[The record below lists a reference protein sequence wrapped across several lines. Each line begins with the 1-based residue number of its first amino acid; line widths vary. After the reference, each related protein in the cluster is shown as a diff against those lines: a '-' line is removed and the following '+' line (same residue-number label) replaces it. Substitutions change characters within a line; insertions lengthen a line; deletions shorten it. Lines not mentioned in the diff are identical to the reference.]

1 MSSTRIVSTTKELKK
16 ALDDKVDH
24 IVISDHKLA
33 LGVRV
38 IKAISYK
45 KLAMIA
51 GGASLVA
58 ASIWNPVGWLGAAAG
73 GAAGVGIVA
82 SAVAAAGITTGT
94 AAVIISV
101 SAMIAGLGLAAL
113 VMHMDYEFEMDT
125 SASGAAS
132 QGKDAASVKGKAGFK
147 AGLKRRVA

>member
-16 ALDDKVDH
+16 ALDDKIDH

-51 GGASLVA
+51 GGAGLVV

-73 GAAGVGIVA
+73 GVAGVGIVA
-82 SAVAAAGITTGT
+82 SGVAAAGITTGT

-125 SASGAAS
+125 SASGA
-132 QGKDAASVKGKAGFK
+132 KDAASVKGKAGFK